1 MNVRFGEKRTF
12 RLGWLNRV
20 IKESGLHPEADI
32 RLELV
37 KRAAIDPKP
46 TVTGYRQIKLCDL
59 YFVSKLIKNKG
70 RLERTPNIRNGSS
83 CPEIANYV

>member
-1 MNVRFGEKRTF
+1 MTALPPEPAVK
-12 RLGWLNRV
+12 V
-20 IKESGLHPEADI
+20 ILTK
-32 RLELV
+32 V
-37 KRAAIDPKP
+37 AACDPKR

-83 CPEIANYV
+83 CPGIANYV